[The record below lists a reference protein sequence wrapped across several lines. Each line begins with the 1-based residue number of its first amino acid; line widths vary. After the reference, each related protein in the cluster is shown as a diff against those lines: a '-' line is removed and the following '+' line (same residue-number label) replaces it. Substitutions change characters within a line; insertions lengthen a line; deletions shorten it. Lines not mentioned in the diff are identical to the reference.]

1 MTNENKTS
9 KYLDYGRLE
18 FTVGYV
24 AEGKENDKMF
34 AVYCD
39 ESVEGEFPHSKLV
52 AIFKTREEAENC
64 TRVQNLLHSISQGF
78 YYTFRVEEISTLSKP
93 KGVEKYQ
100 AEATFYYFDKLQYDG
115 KKVHSS
121 IRVIVKDN
129 NNHKDGEVVLYEYKK
144 GYFGFYKYKWTLSAY
159 IDLDETSTKEKV
171 VKRAKK
177 LTDDYLINK
186 GLISEPFE

>member
-1 MTNENKTS
+1 
-9 KYLDYGRLE
+9 
-18 FTVGYV
+18 
-24 AEGKENDKMF
+24 MF

-52 AIFKTREEAENC
+52 GIFKTREEAENC

-100 AEATFYYFDKLQYDG
+100 AEVICYYFDKPQYDG
-115 KKVHSS
+115 KKFHSYT
-121 IRVIVKDN
+121 RVIKKDA
-129 NNHKDGEVVLYEYKK
+129 HKDGEVIFYEGKDIHDTS
-144 GYFGFYKYKWTLSAY
+144 KWKMDIF
-159 IDLDETSTKEKV
+159 IDLDEKSTREEV
-171 VKRAKK
+171 VAKAKK
-177 LTDDYLINK
+177 LADGYLIKK

>member
-1 MTNENKTS
+1 MANENNTS

-24 AEGKENDKMF
+24 AEGKENDTIF

-52 AIFKTREEAENC
+52 GIFKTREEAENC
-64 TRVQNLLHSISQGF
+64 TRVQNLLHTISQSGF
-78 YYTFRVEEISTLSKP
+78 YYSFRVEEIFTLSAP

-100 AEATFYYFDKLQYDG
+100 ADIDLYYDTPQYDG
-115 KKVHSS
+115 KKLRSYT
-121 IRVIVKDN
+121 RVIKKGT
-129 NNHKDGEVVLYEYKK
+129 HKNGEIIFIEDDKFHESKWSINVFIDLNENSTREEVVAK
-144 GYFGFYKYKWTLSAY
+144 
-159 IDLDETSTKEKV
+159 
-171 VKRAKK
+171 AKK
-177 LTDDYLINK
+177 LADDYLIKK

>member
-1 MTNENKTS
+1 MAKENNTS

-39 ESVEGEFPHSKLV
+39 ESVEGEFPHDKFV
-52 AIFKTREEAENC
+52 GIFKTRKEAEDC
-64 TRVQNLLHSISQGF
+64 VHTQNLLHSISKGF
-78 YYTFRVEEISTLSKP
+78 YYTFRVEEISTLSNP

-100 AEATFYYFDKLQYDG
+100 AEIICYYFDKPQYDG
-115 KKVHSS
+115 KKFRSYT
-121 IRVIVKDN
+121 RVIEKGA
-129 NNHKDGEVVLYEYKK
+129 HKDGEVIFYEGKNIHDTS
-144 GYFGFYKYKWTLSAY
+144 KYKIDIF
-159 IDLDETSTKEKV
+159 IDLDEKSTREEV

-177 LTDDYLINK
+177 LADDYLIKK

>member
-1 MTNENKTS
+1 MANEN

-18 FTVGYV
+18 FTVGEV
-24 AEGKENDKMF
+24 AERKEDDTIF

-52 AIFKTREEAENC
+52 GIFKTREEAENC

-78 YYTFRVEEISTLSKP
+78 YYTFRVEEIFTLSAP

-100 AEATFYYFDKLQYDG
+100 ADIDLYYYDTPQYDG
-115 KKVHSS
+115 KKLHSYT
-121 IRVIVKDN
+121 RVIEKGT
-129 NNHKDGEVVLYEYKK
+129 HKNGEIIFIEADKFHESKWSINVFIDLNENSTREEVVAK
-144 GYFGFYKYKWTLSAY
+144 
-159 IDLDETSTKEKV
+159 
-171 VKRAKK
+171 AKK
-177 LTDDYLINK
+177 LADDYLIKK

>member
-1 MTNENKTS
+1 MANENNTS

-52 AIFKTREEAENC
+52 GIFKTREDAENC
-64 TRVQNLLHSISQGF
+64 AHVQNLLHSISQGF
-78 YYTFRVEEISTLSKP
+78 YYTFRVEEICTLSKP
-93 KGVEKYQ
+93 KGVEQYQ
-100 AEATFYYFDKLQYDG
+100 AEVICYYFDKPQYDG
-115 KKVHSS
+115 KKFRSYT
-121 IRVIVKDN
+121 RVIVKDN
-129 NNHKDGEVVLYEYKK
+129 NHKDGDGELVFYEGKNIHDTS
-144 GYFGFYKYKWTLSAY
+144 KWKMDIF
-159 IDLDETSTKEKV
+159 IDLDEKSTREEV

-177 LTDDYLINK
+177 LADDYLIKK